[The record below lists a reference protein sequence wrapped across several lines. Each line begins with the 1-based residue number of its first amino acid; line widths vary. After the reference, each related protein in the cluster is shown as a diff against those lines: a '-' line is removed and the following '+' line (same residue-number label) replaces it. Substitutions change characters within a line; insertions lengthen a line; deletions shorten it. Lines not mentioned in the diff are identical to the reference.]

1 MTQLHIFFVC
11 IIKCKQLRLPNWA
24 LCQQV
29 TAVQRAFYAVDML
42 DSISSTPFKQSYGVT
57 SSRTFLSKSPVLGWA
72 LRAAAWAPRSWRT
85 PLGWAENQCL
95 TFSFQLKSWEWIHFR
110 LHARPQSYCQFPW
123 CQLEAN
129 KALSPCSEDNLIK
142 GFQLISIP
150 VMLLQFLSHYSQWH
164 WAEDVL
170 I

>member
-1 MTQLHIFFVC
+1 MTQLHIFFIC

-29 TAVQRAFYAVDML
+29 TAVQRAFYAVNTL
-42 DSISSTPFKQSYGVT
+42 DSVSSTPFKQSHGVT

-72 LRAAAWAPRSWRT
+72 LRAAAWSPRWWRT
-85 PLGWAENQCL
+85 PLGWAENQCM
-95 TFSFQLKSWEWIHFR
+95 TWRGGNGSVSGSMQGTR
-110 LHARPQSYCQFPW
+110 LLPVLC

-129 KALSPCSEDNLIK
+129 KAVSPCNEDNLIK
-142 GFQLISIP
+142 DFQLISIP
-150 VMLLQFLSHYSQWH
+150 VMLLQFLSLCSQWH
-164 WAEDVL
+164 WAEEVL